1 MALDLKTPAQLN
13 QLLRNALV
21 QSVNTGQTN
30 PSKKIDPTLRNSE
43 IRGLVDSLTAGF
55 DNNNRSIR
63 KTELELFP
71 KTASEQGFLIDWGV
85 LFGINRNSAAASIG
99 NVLFGGNAGA
109 IVPVGTLLQR
119 ANGIQYAVQTQATIG
134 QITINIDSI
143 TRSGSTATVTTSSN
157 HNLASNFVIDSV
169 QGANETDYNV
179 TDAIITVTGL
189 DTLTYEV
196 EGTPATPATGTIT
209 LTYTGAL
216 TNIEATA
223 QGADTNAEEGAQ
235 LNLVTPIANVDD
247 TAIVTFEGLFG
258 GLDLEDIENLRSRI
272 NERTA
277 NLVNVFA
284 KKGLEIFI
292 KENVDG
298 VTRVFVQDSF
308 APTKSVELD
317 TLSSDADGLATANV
331 TPAIADFING
341 SPISITGANEFQLN
355 VNKKTAIQKLNN
367 DIIFNLDAESAI
379 VGTGTLEILYSTVP
393 AGRVVIY
400 FVRDGDINIIPSGQQ
415 VQDVKDAIINP
426 DNEVKPAN
434 TPDSFVIV
442 RAPVEIPIDVTFSGL
457 SPNSDDMQGA
467 ITESL
472 NAYFRN
478 DTSVG
483 KSISLNELKNIIF
496 ATTDSGGNSPQF
508 TLSSPAADIVIDDG
522 EIATLGTITYP

>member
-1 MALDLKTPAQLN
+1 MALDLKTPAQVN

-21 QSVNTGQTN
+21 QSINVGQTDIN
-30 PSKKIDPTLRNSE
+30 KKIDPTIRNSF
-43 IRGLVDSLTAGF
+43 IKGLVDSLTAGID
-55 DNNNRSIR
+55 DNNRNIR
-63 KTELELFP
+63 KTEQELFP
-71 KTASEQGFLIDWGV
+71 ATATEQGFLIDWGV
-85 LFGINRNSAAASIG
+85 LFDINQNSAAAAIG
-99 NVLFGGNAGA
+99 NILFSGTAGGVIPA
-109 IVPVGTLLQR
+109 GTLLQR
-119 ANGIQYAVQTQATIG
+119 ANGIQYATQTETTIG
-134 QITINIDSI
+134 QVTINVDSI
-143 TRSGSTATVTTSSN
+143 TRSGSTVTVTTASN
-157 HNLASNFVIDSV
+157 HNLASNFVIDSI

-179 TDAIITVTGL
+179 VDATITVTGL
-189 DTLTYEV
+189 NTLTYEIST
-196 EGTPATPATGTIT
+196 TPATPATGAIT

-216 TNIEATA
+216 TNIKATT
-223 QGADTNAEEGAQ
+223 QGADTNSEEGAQ
-235 LNLVTPIANVDD
+235 LNLVTPLANVDD

-258 GLDLEDIENLRSRI
+258 GLDLEDIESLRSRI

-317 TLSSDADGLATANV
+317 SLSSDADGVATANV
-331 TPAIADFING
+331 TPAITDFING
-341 SPISITGANEFQLN
+341 SPISITGANEIDLN
-355 VNKKTAIQKLNN
+355 VTKKIAIQKING
-367 DIIFNLDAESAI
+367 DIIFNLDIESAF
-379 VGTGTLEILYSTVP
+379 VGTGTIDISYSTVP

-415 VQDVKDAIINP
+415 VQDVKNAIIDP

-442 RAPVEIPIDVTFSGL
+442 KAPTGVSVDVTFSGL
-457 SPNSDDMQGA
+457 NPNSEDMQSA
-467 ITESL
+467 ITQSL
-472 NAYFRN
+472 DSYFRN

-483 KSISLNELKNIIF
+483 KNIGLNELENVIF
-496 ATTDSGGNSPQF
+496 ATTDSAGNSPQF